1 MNEFNHGTVSTAKRL
16 AFTYELKRNFK
27 KSIKKLLSKGVNQNP
42 QFIKSRYSDIEAK
55 KIVVDQGLGLVNGNQ
70 LSWFYTAFERDD
82 KDPLTNFTL
91 KFINEKVDKNKKIL
105 VTGCGT
111 GIMVFHLADQGF
123 KFVEGRDLLPECIK
137 IASILKDKFDY
148 TETSFLLDD
157 GFKPSQNGK
166 YDVITALHWVFSA
179 WMGNYGNKP
188 IENPRDYD
196 VRSKLLIDF
205 FGEYQSLMNPGCLL
219 FVELI
224 DAVADYRDPFDH
236 PMGLESLNI
245 YPVRFSPEQVAIC
258 GKEHGLEL
266 IEKRLSVS
274 YGHQPRTTFVLRK
287 N

>member
-1 MNEFNHGTVSTAKRL
+1 MNEFNHGSITTAKRL
-16 AFTYELKRNFK
+16 AFIYELKRNVK
-27 KSIKKLLSKGVNQNP
+27 KNIKKLLRERVNQNP
-42 QFIKSRYSDIEAK
+42 QFIKSKYSEIEAK

-91 KFINEKVDKNKKIL
+91 KFINENVERNKKIL

-123 KFVEGRDLLPECIK
+123 KSVEGRDLLPECVK

-148 TETSFLLDD
+148 AETNFLLDD
-157 GFKPSQNGK
+157 GFKPAQNGK

-179 WMGNYGNKP
+179 WMGNYGNNP
-188 IENPRDYD
+188 IENPRDND
-196 VRSKLLIDF
+196 VRNKLLTDF
-205 FGEYQSLMNPGCLL
+205 FGEYQSMMNPGCLM

-245 YPVRFSPEQVAIC
+245 YPVRFSPEQVAAC
-258 GKEHGLEL
+258 GKVHGLEL

>member
-1 MNEFNHGTVSTAKRL
+1 MNEFNHGSIATAKRL
-16 AFTYELKRNFK
+16 AFIYELKRNVK
-27 KSIKKLLSKGVNQNP
+27 KIIKKRVDQNSR
-42 QFIKSRYSDIEAK
+42 FIKSKYSEIEAK
-55 KIVVDQGLGLVNGNQ
+55 KIVVNQGLGLVNGNQ

-91 KFINEKVDKNKKIL
+91 NFINGNVDRNKKIL

-123 KFVEGRDLLPECIK
+123 KSVEGRDLLPECVK

-148 TETSFLLDD
+148 SETNFLLDD
-157 GFKPSQNGK
+157 GFKPAQNGK

-179 WMGNYGNKP
+179 WMGNYGNTP
-188 IENPRDYD
+188 IGNPKDND
-196 VRSKLLIDF
+196 VRNKLLTDF
-205 FGEYQSLMNPGCLL
+205 FGEYSSMMNPGCLM
-219 FVELI
+219 FIELI

-236 PMGLESLNI
+236 PMGLESYNI
-245 YPVRFSPEQVAIC
+245 YPVRFTPEQVAAC
-258 GKEHGLEL
+258 GKVHGLDL

-274 YGHQPRTTFVLRK
+274 YGHQPRTTFVLQR